1 MTTRHLTR
9 YKWSIQFHAK
19 PIAKLTIVRQRT
31 PEPRERRFE
40 FYALLDA
47 ILHLC
52 NLLIASYAQDNW
64 TRNLMAAHCAYPI

>member
-1 MTTRHLTR
+1 MTARHPTC

-19 PIAKLTIVRQRT
+19 PIAKLTIIRQRT

-40 FYALLDA
+40 FCALLDA

-52 NLLIASYAQDNW
+52 NLLVAS
-64 TRNLMAAHCAYPI
+64 